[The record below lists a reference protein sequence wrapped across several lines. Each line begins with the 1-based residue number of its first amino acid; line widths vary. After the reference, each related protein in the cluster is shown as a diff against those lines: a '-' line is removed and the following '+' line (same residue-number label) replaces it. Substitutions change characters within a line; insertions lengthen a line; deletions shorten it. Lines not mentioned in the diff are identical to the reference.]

1 MKKIIRL
8 TESELIK
15 VVRRVITEQEI
26 SVNVIIR
33 GDVQKEC
40 DTCPKEEDKEEQIS
54 YLIFDFLRKTSLD
67 PKDPYKKFAVRDGSY
82 DDTYAN
88 FEIEKYTGDINNVK
102 STLETKLK
110 EITGKQIT
118 CTVNG
123 NNITCQI

>member
-1 MKKIIRL
+1 MKRIIRL

-40 DTCPKEEDKEEQIS
+40 DTCPNEEDKEEQIS
-54 YLIFDFLRKTSLD
+54 YLIFDFLRNT
-67 PKDPYKKFAVRDGSY
+67 YKPLAVRDGAY

-88 FEIEKYTGDINNVK
+88 FEIEKFTGNINDVK
-102 STLETKLK
+102 SVLEPKLK

-118 CTVNG
+118 CVVD
-123 NNITCQI
+123 NNYLTCQL